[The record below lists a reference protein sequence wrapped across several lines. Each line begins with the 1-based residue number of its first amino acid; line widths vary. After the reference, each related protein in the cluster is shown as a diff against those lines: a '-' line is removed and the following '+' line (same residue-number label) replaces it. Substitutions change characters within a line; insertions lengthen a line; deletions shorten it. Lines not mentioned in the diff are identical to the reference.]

1 MGYSTPPRRPTIA
14 TDPSTNG
21 HRTEVVGN
29 DHRTEVGAAGL
40 RRGREVTELPAIIQG
55 GMGVAV
61 SDWRLANAV
70 ARTGHLGVVS
80 GTAVDVMCVRRLQDG
95 DPGGHVRRALA
106 AFPVPRIAE
115 QIVETY
121 HLDGGRADGVPYR
134 NIPMFSARPAQRL
147 QELAVA
153 AGFVEVF
160 LAKEGHDGPV
170 GINLLRKIEAPIPF
184 ILYGAMLAGVDAV
197 LVGAGNPHELPG
209 LMDDLARGE
218 EITWALRVQ
227 KATHSDHAITF
238 SPHVLFDGAP
248 PVLPRPR
255 FLAIVA
261 SNDLAEGLATSPT
274 SRPDGFVVEGP
285 AAGGH
290 NAPPRGPR
298 RLDERDQPIYD
309 EQDEVDLTALAAL
322 GLPFWLAGRYGTPE
336 GLRAAQAAGAV
347 GVQAGTV
354 FALCEESGMAP
365 ALKRDTLRL
374 VRSGEG
380 DVRTD
385 WRVSPTGFPFKV
397 LSVPGTLSEPDVF
410 AARDRICDLGM
421 LRVPYEKPSGSLGY
435 RCPAEP
441 VASYTGAKEAR
452 EANTHGRVCL
462 CNALLATAGVPQSRP
477 DGSVEPAL
485 ATMGTDLTPV
495 ASLLSALG
503 AERTSYTAAEVVHHL
518 LGE

>member
-1 MGYSTPPRRPTIA
+1 MGHTTPAAHPQTAGGA
-14 TDPSTNG
+14 TAPAAHPQT
-21 HRTEVVGN
+21 VG
-29 DHRTEVGAAGL
+29 GATAPAASPQMTSGA
-40 RRGREVTELPAIIQG
+40 TSPPLPAIIQG

-70 ARTGHLGVVS
+70 ARTGQLGVVS

-106 AFPVPRIAE
+106 RFPVPEIA
-115 QIVETY
+115 QQLVETY
-121 HLDGGRADGVPYR
+121 HLDGGRGDGVPYR
-134 NIPMFSARPAQRL
+134 NIPMFSARPARRL

-184 ILYGAMLAGVDAV
+184 VLYGAMLAGVDAV

-209 LMDDLARGE
+209 LMDDLAVGSDIR
-218 EITWALRVQ
+218 WSLRVQ
-227 KATHSDHAITF
+227 QATHNDHALDF
-238 SPHVLFDGAP
+238 SPAELFGGTP
-248 PVLPRPR
+248 PVLRRPR

-274 SRPDGFVVEGP
+274 ARPDGFVVEGP
-285 AAGGH
+285 PAGGH

-309 EQDEVDLTALAAL
+309 AHDEVDLPALAAL
-322 GLPFWLAGRYGTPE
+322 GLPFWLAGRYGTPA
-336 GLRAAQAAGAV
+336 GLQQALAAGAV
-347 GVQAGTV
+347 GVQVGTV
-354 FALCEESGMAP
+354 FALCEESGMA
-365 ALKRDTLRL
+365 ATLKRDALAV
-374 VRSGEG
+374 VRSGDG

-410 AARDRICDLGM
+410 AGRERICDLGM
-421 LRVPYEKPSGSLGY
+421 LRVPYEKQGGSLGY

-441 VASYTGAKEAR
+441 VASYTGAKGAR

-462 CNALLATAGVPQSRP
+462 CNALLATAGVPQSRT

-485 ATMGTDLTPV
+485 ATLGTDLTPV
-495 ASLLSALG
+495 VALLDALG
-503 AERTSYTAAEVVHHL
+503 GRRDSYTAAEVVDYL
-518 LGE
+518 LGR

>member
-1 MGYSTPPRRPTIA
+1 MGYTTPPPRPANA
-14 TDPSTNG
+14 TDLGAVERPASPALPALP
-21 HRTEVVGN
+21 TEA
-29 DHRTEVGAAGL
+29 RATA
-40 RRGREVTELPAIIQG
+40 LPAIIQG

-95 DPGGHVRRALA
+95 DPGGHVRRALSR
-106 AFPVPRIAE
+106 FPVPRIAE
-115 QIVETY
+115 QIVDTY
-121 HLDGGRADGVPYR
+121 HLEGGRADGVPYR

-153 AGFVEVF
+153 AGFVEVI

-218 EITWALRVQ
+218 EISWALRVQ
-227 KATHSDHAITF
+227 QATHSDHAITF
-238 SPHVLFDGAP
+238 SPRALFDGAP
-248 PVLPRPR
+248 PTLPRPL

-261 SNDLAEGLATSPT
+261 SNDLAEGLATSPA

-309 EQDEVDLTALAAL
+309 AQDEVDLTAFATL
-322 GLPFWLAGRYGTPE
+322 GLPFWLAGRYGTPA

-374 VRSGEG
+374 VRSGDG

-397 LSVPGTLSEPDVF
+397 MSVPGSLSEPEVF
-410 AARDRICDLGM
+410 AARNRICDLGM
-421 LRVPYEKPSGSLGY
+421 LRVPYEKPGGSLGY

-441 VASYTGAKEAR
+441 VASYTGAKGAR

-477 DGSVEPAL
+477 DGSVEPPL
-485 ATMGTDLTPV
+485 ATLGTDLTPV
-495 ASLLSALG
+495 ASLLAALG
-503 AERTSYTAAEVVHHL
+503 GERDSYTAAEVVHHL
-518 LGE
+518 LGAPRGVSSQD